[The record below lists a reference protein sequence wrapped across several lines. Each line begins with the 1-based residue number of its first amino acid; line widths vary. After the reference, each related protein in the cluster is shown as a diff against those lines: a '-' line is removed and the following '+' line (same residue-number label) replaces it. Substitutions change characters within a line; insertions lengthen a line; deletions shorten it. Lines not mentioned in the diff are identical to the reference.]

1 MVMTS
6 SICYV
11 LNAQLSPLYCHS
23 TECRSAE
30 CRGANLKLLSIYK
43 TTQEL
48 LAIIPEAVFLVMC
61 DPPMN
66 EL

>member
-1 MVMTS
+1 MS
-6 SICYV
+6 
-11 LNAQLSPLYCHS
+11 QLSPLYCRS

-30 CRGANLKLLSIYK
+30 CRGANHNLLGIRK